1 MSSSANP
8 ADSPG
13 SSSAQSS
20 RPRSDKPGFQGF
32 GTFGGVFTPC
42 TLTILGVIMFRRF
55 GYVVGNSGLM
65 WALVILLSAKIITTL
80 TTFSL
85 SAVATNTKVKGGGAY
100 FLISRS
106 LGAEFG
112 GAIGIVFFLAQAIS
126 VAMYV
131 IGFAEV
137 VNELNSDFSVKL
149 VALITNVV
157 VFICVFI
164 GAGWTIKVQ
173 YFILA
178 TLVLSLI
185 SFFLGGFNEFDWNL
199 FSENIDP
206 HYLDTVTKDGAPVK
220 ESLFTMFAL
229 FFPAVTGIMA
239 GANMSGDLKNP
250 SRSIPSGTLWSIVA
264 TAIVYAVMAIFIA
277 GCRPADV
284 LVTNF
289 SVIGDIARWEILITA
304 GVFAATIS
312 SALGSM
318 MGAPRILQALAKDKI
333 FPRLNFFGAGSG
345 ANNEPRRA
353 VIVTFII
360 SSLCIVAADLNT
372 IAPLITMAFMITYG
386 TINIATFYEGITRNP
401 SYRPTFR
408 YSHWVVSLL
417 GAIGCIS
424 VMLLL
429 NPLWACAS
437 GLMMIGIYTF
447 IYRKQVE
454 SRFGDLNSGLLFER
468 TRQNLLKLE
477 RAMYHP
483 KNWRPIVLT
492 MSGGGSNRLNLSM
505 FGHWLTR
512 HGILNI
518 GQVISG
524 NPEERTKRI
533 ANQEELLE
541 KFIVDE
547 KLDAFPNIVAAPNL
561 SDGIEYLV
569 QCSGLGALRPN
580 TLLIGW
586 PGDVEKAAPLVSTL
600 RTVQALSRNVVIARL
615 EPTETPKVA
624 PEGTIDVWWRGR
636 KNGELMLLFAHLL
649 KQNPAWRGR
658 TIRLMRVVSSEEAK
672 TDVLKHLNELARE
685 SRIEIEAEVFVSDH
699 PQHVIGKN
707 SKDSAVTILGFELPE
722 AGKEDKFFVQIESL
736 VERLPRTLL
745 VSSIGNVKL
754 ES

>member
-8 ADSPG
+8 AEVPG

-20 RPRSDKPGFQGF
+20 RSKGEKPEFHGF

-55 GYVVGNSGLM
+55 GYVVGNSGLL
-65 WALVILLSAKIITTL
+65 WALVILLCAKIITTL

-137 VNELNSDFSVKL
+137 VNELNGSPVWV
-149 VALITNVV
+149 VALSTNVV

-185 SFFLGGFNEFDWNL
+185 SFFLGGLELFQWDR
-199 FSENIDP
+199 FSENLKP
-206 HYLDTVTKDGAPVK
+206 HFVDK

-239 GANMSGDLKNP
+239 GANMSGDLRNP
-250 SRSIPSGTLWSIVA
+250 SRSIPSGTLWSIVV
-264 TAIVYAVMAIFIA
+264 TAIVYAAMAFFIA
-277 GCRPADV
+277 GCMTSDK
-284 LVTNF
+284 LVENYGG
-289 SVIGDIARWEILITA
+289 SVVSDISKWSILITA
-304 GVFAATIS
+304 GVFAATLS

-318 MGAPRILQALAKDKI
+318 MGAPRILQALARDKI
-333 FPRLNFFGAGSG
+333 FPRLKFFGSGSG

-353 VIVTFII
+353 VILTFII

-386 TINIATFYEGITRNP
+386 TINIATFYEGITKNP

-408 YSHWVVSLL
+408 YSHWITSLL
-417 GAIGCIS
+417 GAIGCIT
-424 VMLLL
+424 VMFLM
-429 NPLWACAS
+429 NPLWALAS
-437 GLMMIGIYTF
+437 GLMMTGIYFF

-454 SRFGDLNSGLLFER
+454 AQFGDLSGGLLFER
-468 TRQNLLKLE
+468 TRRNLLKLE
-477 RAMYHP
+477 QAMYHP

-512 HGILNI
+512 RNGILNI

-524 NPEERTKRI
+524 NAEERTERI
-533 ANQEELLE
+533 ANQEILLE

-547 KLDAFPNIVAAPNL
+547 ELDAFPNIVAAPNL

-580 TLLIGW
+580 ILLVGW
-586 PGDVEKAAPLVSTL
+586 PGDVEKAHPLVQSL
-600 RTVQALSRNVVIARL
+600 RTVQNLGRNVVIARL
-615 EPTETPKVA
+615 EATDTPKEP

-649 KQNPAWRGR
+649 KQNPVWRNR
-658 TIRLMRVVSSEEAK
+658 KVRLMRVVASEEAK
-672 TDVLKHLNELARE
+672 ADVLKHLHGLADE
-685 SRIEIEAEVFVSDH
+685 SRIEIEAKVFVSEN
-699 PQHVIGKN
+699 PQHVIGKQ

-722 AGKEDKFFVQIESL
+722 PGKESKFFVQVERL
-736 VERLPRTLL
+736 VERLPRALL

>member
-8 ADSPG
+8 AEVPG
-13 SSSAQSS
+13 SSSVQPS
-20 RPRSDKPGFQGF
+20 RSKGEKPEFQGF

-55 GYVVGNSGLM
+55 GYVVGNSGLL
-65 WALVILLSAKIITTL
+65 WALLILLSAKVITTL

-137 VNELNSDFSVKL
+137 VNELNGSPAWI

-157 VFICVFI
+157 VFVCVFI

-178 TLVLSLI
+178 TLILSLI
-185 SFFLGGFNEFDWNL
+185 SFFLGGFDQFVWSN
-199 FSENIDP
+199 FSENLNS
-206 HYLDTVTKDGAPVK
+206 HFLDTVDDKGVVKK

-250 SRSIPSGTLWSIVA
+250 SRSIPLGTLWSIVA
-264 TAIVYAVMAIFIA
+264 TAIVYAVMAVFIA
-277 GCRPADV
+277 GCRPAED
-284 LVTNF
+284 LVSNF
-289 SVIGDIARWEILITA
+289 SIIEDISKWPILIIA
-304 GVFAATIS
+304 GVFAATLS

-333 FPRLNFFGAGSG
+333 FPRLKLFGAGSG

-353 VIVTFII
+353 VILTFII
-360 SSLCIVAADLNT
+360 SSICIVAADLNT

-386 TINIATFYEGITRNP
+386 TINIATFYEGITKNP

-408 YSHWVVSLL
+408 YSHWITSLL
-417 GAIGCIS
+417 GAIGCIT
-424 VMLLL
+424 VMFLM
-429 NPLWACAS
+429 NPLWALAS
-437 GLMMIGIYTF
+437 GIMMMGIYFF

-454 SRFGDLNSGLLFER
+454 AQFGDLGSGLLFER

-512 HGILNI
+512 RNGILNI

-524 NPEERTKRI
+524 NAEERTERI
-533 ANQEELLE
+533 ANQESLLE
-541 KFIVDE
+541 KFIIE
-547 KLDAFPNIVAAPNL
+547 EELDAFPNIVAAPNL
-561 SDGIEYLV
+561 SDGIEYLI

-580 TLLIGW
+580 ILLVGW
-586 PGDVEKAAPLVSTL
+586 PGDVEKAQPLVQSL
-600 RTVQALSRNVVIARL
+600 RTVQNLGRNVVIARL
-615 EPTETPKVA
+615 EASETPKEP

-649 KQNPAWRGR
+649 KQNPGWRNR
-658 TIRLMRVVSSEEAK
+658 KIRLMRVVASEEAK
-672 TDVLKHLNELARE
+672 ADVLKHLQGLADE
-685 SRIEIEAEVFVSDH
+685 SRIEIEAQVFVSENPH
-699 PQHVIGKN
+699 HVIGKQ

-722 AGKEDKFFVQIESL
+722 AGKEDKFFVQIERL